1 MLKIHVDN
9 TETLGYCSLMTTPT
23 KTVFISTAR
32 ARELPN
38 LLGRIVPAMLE
49 AHGHYTA
56 TVDGVPTLYVRV
68 PPLRRKGGE
77 GVNTLPP
84 LTFELDWD
92 RSTPRLARSVEVC
105 QRLSVTSRENSTHA
119 LPDFVTRRARRCARQ
134 R

>member
-1 MLKIHVDN
+1 
-9 TETLGYCSLMTTPT
+9 MTTPT

-68 PPLRRKGGE
+68 PPYATRKALRE
-77 GVNTLPP
+77 ATLK
-84 LTFELDWD
+84 
-92 RSTPRLARSVEVC
+92 VG
-105 QRLSVTSRENSTHA
+105 RE
-119 LPDFVTRRARRCARQ
+119 
-134 R
+134 